1 MKRKRNSSTPR
12 SKCLQALQKLARIAA
27 TDANGYCECVSC
39 GCKKHYKDMDGG
51 HFIPKGSSSYWAL
64 DIRNV
69 HPQCKSCNAYGMKY
83 GSAAQQYTIWMQEY
97 YGKGFVEEMIAKKS
111 DPIKF
116 YKVDYEEMLRE
127 WNALI
132 KYHEKRIGL

>member
-1 MKRKRNSSTPR
+1 MQSLLVLIWQYLIRVKIKQKLKSLIYSTARDLMKRKRNSSTPR

-83 GSAAQQYTIWMQEY
+83 GSAAQQYT
-97 YGKGFVEEMIAKKS
+97 
-111 DPIKF
+111 
-116 YKVDYEEMLRE
+116 
-127 WNALI
+127 
-132 KYHEKRIGL
+132 